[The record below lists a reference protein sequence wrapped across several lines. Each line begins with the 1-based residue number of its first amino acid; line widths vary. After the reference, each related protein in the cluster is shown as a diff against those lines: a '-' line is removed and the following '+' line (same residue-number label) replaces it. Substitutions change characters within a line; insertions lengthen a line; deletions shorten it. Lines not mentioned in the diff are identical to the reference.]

1 MFLWMMLEIVGLG
14 EIKIA
19 AFVNSI
25 IFICFQGCWAVS
37 CTTVDIFV
45 QLLVGLLYIIYRW
58 ESQKIK
64 YFLFEKYLI

>member
-1 MFLWMMLEIVGLG
+1 MMLEIVGLG

-45 QLLVGLLYIIYRW
+45 QLLVGLLYIIYR
-58 ESQKIK
+58 
-64 YFLFEKYLI
+64 